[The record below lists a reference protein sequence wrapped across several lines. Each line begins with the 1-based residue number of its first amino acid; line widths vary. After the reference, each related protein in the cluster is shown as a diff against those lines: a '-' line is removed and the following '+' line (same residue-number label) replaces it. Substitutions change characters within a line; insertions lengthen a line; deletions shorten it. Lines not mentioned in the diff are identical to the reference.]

1 MLGRDADYFVGELSE
16 VCLAQSVFLVNRS
29 MEESA
34 EFIVDVARL
43 GAVSIHRADS
53 LFDTDIHAT
62 NTISDPERVTPTP
75 NETARLVDGELRIIL
90 PPVSWTAV
98 TLR

>member
-1 MLGRDADYFVGELSE
+1 M
-16 VCLAQSVFLVNRS
+16 
-29 MEESA
+29 
-34 EFIVDVARL
+34 
-43 GAVSIHRADS
+43 
-53 LFDTDIHAT
+53 HAT
-62 NTISDPERVTPTP
+62 NTLAEPERVKLTP